1 MTTSKEELAMAV
13 DIKSLLAAG
22 RFQVPGE
29 DQCTQLQAYWDEV
42 SAQGQQVG
50 TFPGA
55 AEPATTYAAWRAGDD

>member
-1 MTTSKEELAMAV
+1 MAG

-42 SAQGQQVG
+42 SAQGEQVG
-50 TFPGA
+50 SVVGS
-55 AEPATTYAAWRAGDD
+55 AEPATMYRAWRAEDD